1 MIMERVDIME
11 SEFIAVFNSDGIIY
25 YFTKVFINSR
35 IGRTCS
41 LK

>member
-25 YFTKVFINSR
+25 CFTKVFINSG
-35 IGRTCS
+35 IG
-41 LK
+41 